1 MVLKSLMP
9 HEGMIQIK
17 KNAAVPK
24 SFHDLTSVIL
34 TLPWL
39 GLLLQVVQEI
49 KMLRGSITQRE
60 KEKAERATLVQQERL
75 IKSGVC

>member
-1 MVLKSLMP
+1 M
-9 HEGMIQIK
+9 
-17 KNAAVPK
+17 
-24 SFHDLTSVIL
+24 IL

-39 GLLLQVVQEI
+39 GLQVVQEI

-75 IKSGVC
+75 IKSGVSLRSHVHGDKLYC